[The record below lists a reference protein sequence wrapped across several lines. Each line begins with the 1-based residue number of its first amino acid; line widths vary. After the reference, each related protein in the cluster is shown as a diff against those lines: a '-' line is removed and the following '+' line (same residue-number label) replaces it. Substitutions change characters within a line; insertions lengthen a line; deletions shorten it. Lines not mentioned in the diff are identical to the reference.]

1 MCLIK
6 LLKELLSGKVKPLT
20 YEERWKNIYFSKED
34 N

>member
-1 MCLIK
+1 MFLMKLI
-6 LLKELLSGKVKPLT
+6 KELLSGKVKLLT